1 MKYLENGDEAE
12 KKKAAKAQ
20 RDIAMKAK
28 IDNEIAPK
36 IAV

>member
-1 MKYLENGDEAE
+1 MKYLENGDETE
-12 KKKAAKAQ
+12 KKAAVKAS
-20 RDIAMKAK
+20 RAIALKSK